1 MQLAVTNLALSLPLS
16 RHRAITDVCFGVVTF
31 FGSPT
36 LTYIGL
42 EVKLL
47 CHDLAANL
55 TITRSAYVLTHT
67 YIAC

>member
-1 MQLAVTNLALSLPLS
+1 MSASVLSLLLVVDTDL
-16 RHRAITDVCFGVVTF
+16 HR
-31 FGSPT
+31 P
-36 LTYIGL
+36 GL

-55 TITRSAYVLTHT
+55 TITRSAYALTYT